1 MVDYK
6 IARTKASVYEEQAEG
21 YLAKNDLVQSR
32 EAYGK
37 AAQFYI
43 SAGRD
48 CSDDQERAILKD
60 HAQRCTSLVNSLVPK
75 KRVPV
80 TANGRGGNSRSSDED
95 EREQEYLP
103 IERPKERFSDIAGL
117 AKVKEKIAD
126 ALIYPQKWKDYYV
139 VYKKQAPRGLLLY
152 GPPGCGKT
160 YIVKAAAG
168 ETGAAFLNI
177 KLSDVLKKWVGDTE
191 QNIHRVFET
200 ASNYAPCIAFFDEID
215 GLGGERSSKTPHQK
229 NFCNQLL
236 VELDGAEKLK
246 EGVLIIGASNLP
258 WDVDEALLRPGRLD
272 ALVLVPP
279 PDLESRT
286 QLLKMYTKDIP
297 IDTIDF
303 ENLAKDMHGY
313 TCSDIKL
320 VCALASDRPFKEAT
334 KSGITRNITLE
345 DFLEAKKAV
354 PCPNISFKKW
364 LNKVKRSRKAQDFPE
379 LVALVKEYDTGNDSG
394 GEDDDDEDYST

>member
-1 MVDYK
+1 MADYK
-6 IARTKASVYEEQAEG
+6 IARTKASVYEDQAKG

-32 EAYGK
+32 ELYMK

-43 SAGRD
+43 SAVGD
-48 CSDDQERAILKD
+48 CSEDQERAILKNN
-60 HAQRCTSLVNSLVPK
+60 AERCMSFADSLLPK
-75 KRVPV
+75 KRVSV
-80 TANGRGGNSRSSDED
+80 TSNGRSNHGSHSDED
-95 EREQEYLP
+95 EPAQEYLP

-117 AKVKEKIAD
+117 AKVKEKIFD
-126 ALIYPQKWKDYYV
+126 TLIYPQKFKDLYAL
-139 VYKKQAPRGLLLY
+139 YKKQAPRGLLLY

-160 YIVKAAAG
+160 YIVRAAAG
-168 ETGAAFLNI
+168 ETNAAFLNI

-215 GLGGERSSKTPHQK
+215 GLGGERSAKTPHQK

-236 VELDGAEKLK
+236 VELDGAENLK

-286 QLLKMYTKDIP
+286 QLLKIYTKGQP

-313 TCSDIKL
+313 TCSDIKQ
-320 VCALASDRPFKEAT
+320 VCALATDRPLKEAM
-334 KSGITRNITLE
+334 KSGVKRNITLE
-345 DFLEAKKAV
+345 DFIEAKKEV
-354 PCPNISFKKW
+354 PRPNISFKKW
-364 LNKVKRSRKAQDFPE
+364 LNKVKRSQKAHDFPE
-379 LVALVKEYDTGNDSG
+379 LVNLVKEYDTGDSDEG
-394 GEDDDDEDYST
+394 SDDDGEDYST

>member
-1 MVDYK
+1 MADYK
-6 IARTKASVYEEQAEG
+6 ISSQKAGEYESI
-21 YLAKNDLVQSR
+21 AKKMLNSGDLPQSR
-32 EAYGK
+32 EFYIK
-37 AAQFYI
+37 AAQSYV
-43 SAGRD
+43 SAVKD
-48 CSDDQERAILKD
+48 CGVDQERAILKD
-60 HAQRCTSLVNSLVPK
+60 NAERCISFANSLVPK

-80 TANGRGGNSRSSDED
+80 AANGRGGNSRSSDED
-95 EREQEYLP
+95 ESEQEYLP

-117 AKVKEKIAD
+117 ARVKEKISD
-126 ALIYPQKWKDYYV
+126 TLIYPQKFKDLYAL
-139 VYKKQAPRGLLLY
+139 YKKQAPRGLLLY

-160 YIVKAAAG
+160 YIVRAAAG

-286 QLLKMYTKDIP
+286 QLLQIYTKGKP
-297 IDTIDF
+297 IETIDF
-303 ENLAKDMHGY
+303 KNLAIDMHGY
-313 TCSDIKL
+313 TCSDIKQ
-320 VCALASDRPFKEAT
+320 VCDLAADRPLKEAM

-345 DFLEAKKAV
+345 DFIEARKEV
-354 PCPNISFKKW
+354 PCPSVSLKKW
-364 LNKVKRSRKAQDFPE
+364 LNKVKHSSKAHDFPE
-379 LVALVKEYDTGNDSG
+379 LVALVKEYDAGNGSG
-394 GEDDDDEDYST
+394 GEDDDEQ